1 MLGKDWNHN
10 YEVHL
15 EFTDG
20 EAVLLREDGKEE
32 RFFWEKDRYL
42 SLFASEGALEKG
54 ENGYTYR
61 TRDQKTYRFDK
72 EGKCLETESLTGS
85 RITFAYEEEAPFR
98 LVKVQKR
105 KPGNSLPFSM
115 TQRACWSVYK
125 TIREDAW
132 HTGIRENF

>member
-42 SLFASEGALEKG
+42 SLFASEGALEK
-54 ENGYTYR
+54 EKNGLSDEEKTIIELVQAQKSV
-61 TRDQKTYRFDK
+61 TRKDVEQVLGCSPSTATRFLSNMVQKDVLLR
-72 EGKCLETESLTGS
+72 EGKTNGT
-85 RITFAYEEEAPFR
+85 R
-98 LVKVQKR
+98 
-105 KPGNSLPFSM
+105 
-115 TQRACWSVYK
+115 YK
-125 TIREDAW
+125 LR
-132 HTGIRENF
+132 N